1 MTSHAV
7 VLQDGGGDLALI
19 AKIKIKN
26 IFKMVTLIMFV
37 LYFFIKVEITLLN
50 NVNLTDRFTS
60 TLILNL
66 FIF

>member
-19 AKIKIKN
+19 AKIKLFFF
-26 IFKMVTLIMFV
+26 FKMVTLIMFV

-50 NVNLTDRFTS
+50 NVKTDCFTS